1 VGIFTKIVIVIVII
15 VALLAGIG
23 MLLPRQVHV
32 ERSIVIDAPAATV
45 YVLVDGF
52 KQFNKWSPWAALD
65 PNTKYSWEG
74 PAYGVG
80 AKQLWDGDPKK
91 VGSGSQEI
99 LEAKPFEMVK
109 THLDFGKQGVATAQF
124 TLSPEATGTKVT
136 WGLDSDMG
144 AGPIG
149 RYFGL
154 MMDRMIGADYE
165 KGLANLKT
173 LAESLPKTDFADL
186 SVTPGTV
193 QSVNVA
199 FASTQSAKQTQAIGD
214 AMGAAFT
221 QVVAFMKKHKLTRLG
236 PPIAI
241 YTRVDDAGYGFDA
254 AIPVATVPEKPIP
267 EDSPVRIRAS
277 YAGKVL
283 KVVVKGPYTGM
294 PAVYSKLTAYMA
306 ARGYES
312 AGAPWD
318 EYLSDPTTT
327 PPAELKTNIYQPVK

>member
-1 VGIFTKIVIVIVII
+1 VGIFAKIVVVIVVI

-23 MLLPRQVHV
+23 MLLPRHVYV

-45 YVLVDGF
+45 YVLIDGF
-52 KQFNKWSPWAALD
+52 TQFHKWSPWAALD
-65 PNTKYSWEG
+65 PNAKYSWEG

-80 AKQLWDGDPKK
+80 AKQSWVGDPAT

-99 LEAKPFEMVK
+99 IEVKPYEMVK
-109 THLDFGKQGVATAQF
+109 SHLDFGKQGVATAQF
-124 TLSPEATGTKVT
+124 TLVPDATGTKVT

-154 MMDRMIGADYE
+154 MMDRMIGKDYE

-186 SVTPGTV
+186 EVTPGTV
-193 QSVNVA
+193 QSVSVAYASAQSSKQSAAIGEAMGVA
-199 FASTQSAKQTQAIGD
+199 FTK
-214 AMGAAFT
+214 
-221 QVVAFMKKHKLTRLG
+221 VVAFMKAHKLTRLG

-241 YTRVDDAGYGFDA
+241 YTRWDEAGCGFDA
-254 AIPVATVPEKPIP
+254 AIPVEKGPAKPIP
-267 EDSPVRIRAS
+267 KESPVQVRPTYGGR
-277 YAGKVL
+277 VL
-283 KVVVKGPYTGM
+283 KIVFKGPYTGM
-294 PAVYSKLTAYMA
+294 PAINTKLTAYMA

-312 AGAPWD
+312 AGPPWD
-318 EYLSDPTTT
+318 EYVSDPTTT
-327 PPAELKTNIYQPVK
+327 PLPDLKTNIYQPVK

>member
-1 VGIFTKIVIVIVII
+1 VGLFTKIVVVIVVI

-45 YVLVDGF
+45 YVLIDGF
-52 KQFNKWSPWAALD
+52 KQFHKWSPWAALD
-65 PNTKYSWEG
+65 PNAKYSWEG

-80 AKQLWDGDPKK
+80 AKQSWVGDPKK

-99 LEAKPFEMVK
+99 IEVKPYEMVK
-109 THLDFGKQGVATAQF
+109 SHLDFGKQGVATAQF

-165 KGLANLKT
+165 KGLAGLKT

-186 SVTPGTV
+186 TVTPGTV

-199 FASTQSAKQTQAIGD
+199 YASRQSSKQTQAIGD

-221 QVVAFMKKHKLTRLG
+221 QVVAFMKAHKLTRLG
-236 PPIAI
+236 APIAI
-241 YTRVDDAGYGFDA
+241 YTRWDDAGCEFDA
-254 AIPVATVPEKPIP
+254 AIPVEKGPDGPIP
-267 EDSPVRIRAS
+267 PDAPVQVKQT
-277 YAGKVL
+277 YAGRVL
-283 KVVVKGPYTGM
+283 KVVFKGPYTGM
-294 PAVYSKLTAYMA
+294 PAINSKLTAYMA

-312 AGAPWD
+312 AGPPWD
-318 EYLSDPTTT
+318 EYVSDPTTT